1 MKTKFITLVFAMMF
15 LLSLTI
21 VSAGSYDEAKIDTPV
36 YYSFTSNNAT
46 QCNLTTGN
54 TPSGLVEINQIA
66 TKNGQT
72 FNVTVD
78 KTYVD
83 ELGKHCFNLVC
94 TDGTTIETGDF
105 CRQVTPNGYLDSV
118 GYYFLIL
125 ILSLGLVLIGILLR
139 DGPITILGSFG
150 LYFLGI
156 YILRFGIVGVMD
168 PVFTWATAI
177 IVLAL
182 AFYVSV
188 KSAYELIVD

>member
-1 MKTKFITLVFAMMF
+1 MKTKFITLVFGMMF
-15 LLSLTI
+15 LLSFTM
-21 VSAGSYDEAKIDTPV
+21 AGSYDEAKIDSPI

-94 TDGTTIETGDF
+94 TDGSSIETGDF